1 MTNSSK
7 NNFENAYN
15 RLSELISKINNNAIT
30 DKEVIVDRLE
40 LVRQYLEG
48 VDEYYEVYRS
58 LK

>member
-15 RLSELISKINNNAIT
+15 RLSELISKINNNNIT